1 MDDLSKR
8 MNKMEPYGN
17 DYGNYGYGQHRGGQ
31 MAPRPAPNADGW
43 SSGENHFSQQQLYQY
58 QQQQQQQQQ
67 AMGYGGHEM
76 YQHPPPPV
84 PQMAGAAGAG
94 WSPGASEFVPKSN
107 LSAAAQGFVLGH
119 MPRNTSQW
127 SYQQQQQ
134 LYQQQ
139 QQQQQQQ
146 QSYQPPQPQQPAMHQ
161 QQQPARHQN
170 GGYNGGGGRGGRG
183 GGAGGHGG
191 HGGGYN
197 PHQQDTVYGPR
208 DALTDAV
215 ATLVFMPSKFD
226 RTTMQLAEKIN
237 SCTPDLDTLTGLV
250 DILVETCLKEK
261 GFQCLA
267 GKFCDALAASVTVSF
282 DGRTFKDQLM
292 EKYQS
297 VHAEHDQLL
306 SSHANKCRSLLVFA
320 TDLYLQMKDLPP
332 AAREG
337 EGAEPAAA
345 AAAAAERV
353 RSQLLANL
361 LYQLLMSFLTLGKQD
376 ERNLK
381 VVADMLK
388 VSGEALESDEKN
400 ASSGQCENMERVM
413 EAVQSIS
420 VEDRCSGDT
429 KSLYSRLVAIRQA
442 QWKVEDSEK
451 PTTFVIPEAKPTKKG
466 SNAIAIVQ
474 PPGEPA
480 RNNNKASAAAA
491 AATATTTVT
500 PVAASQ
506 DAKNN
511 AINAAASSA
520 QEGELTEEELRF
532 MAEQMGD
539 DASESGGPGGD
550 VGLISDAGSDM
561 PDEVEAAFQ
570 QFLDEQIQQQQNG
583 N

>member
-94 WSPGASEFVPKSN
+94 WNPGASEFVPKSN
-107 LSAAAQGFVLGH
+107 LSAAAQEFVPRH

-146 QSYQPPQPQQPAMHQ
+146 SYQPPQPQQPPMHQ

-332 AAREG
+332 AAQEG

-480 RNNNKASAAAA
+480 RNNNKASVAAA

>member
-1 MDDLSKR
+1 
-8 MNKMEPYGN
+8 
-17 DYGNYGYGQHRGGQ
+17 
-31 MAPRPAPNADGW
+31 
-43 SSGENHFSQQQLYQY
+43 
-58 QQQQQQQQQ
+58 
-67 AMGYGGHEM
+67 M
-76 YQHPPPPV
+76 Y
-84 PQMAGAAGAG
+84 
-94 WSPGASEFVPKSN
+94 
-107 LSAAAQGFVLGH
+107 
-119 MPRNTSQW
+119 
-127 SYQQQQQ
+127 
-134 LYQQQ
+134 
-139 QQQQQQQ
+139 
-146 QSYQPPQPQQPAMHQ
+146 
-161 QQQPARHQN
+161 
-170 GGYNGGGGRGGRG
+170 
-183 GGAGGHGG
+183 
-191 HGGGYN
+191 
-197 PHQQDTVYGPR
+197 DPR

-237 SCTPDLDTLTGLV
+237 SSTPDFDTLAGLA

-267 GKFCDALAASVTVSF
+267 GLFCDSLATGVTVSF
-282 DGRTFKDQLM
+282 DGRTFKDTLM

-306 SSHANKCRSLLVFA
+306 SSHANKCRALLVFA

-332 AAREG
+332 KQAAE
-337 EGAEPAAA
+337 ETDASAAEAAAGAEANK
-345 AAAAAERV
+345 AERV

-400 ASSGQCENMERVM
+400 ASSGQCENMDRVM

-420 VEDRCSGDT
+420 VEDRSSGET
-429 KSLYSRLVAIRQA
+429 KTLYSRLVEIRGA

-480 RNNNKASAAAA
+480 RNNKAASAAAA
-491 AATATTTVT
+491 PSTKTV
-500 PVAASQ
+500 PSQ

-511 AINAAASSA
+511 AINASSSSA
-520 QEGELTEEELRF
+520 GQPEPLSAADQELTEEELRF

-539 DASESGGPGGD
+539 DASESGGPDGD

-583 N
+583 K